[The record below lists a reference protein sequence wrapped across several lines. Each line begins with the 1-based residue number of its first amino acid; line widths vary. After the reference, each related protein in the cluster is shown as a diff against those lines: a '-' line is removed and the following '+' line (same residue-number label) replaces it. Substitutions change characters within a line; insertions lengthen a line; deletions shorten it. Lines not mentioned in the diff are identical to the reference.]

1 MINTIAGFGVVVIS
15 YASTFGL
22 VCLRSI
28 YKNFPLPEFLDS
40 IYLNSRILQSI
51 FSYRFGANGSE
62 SSFERDAHHLAAI
75 CGLQFES
82 IDAHAMDGFSLALH
96 HVYIATDRPNKQHPL
111 LLLPHLL
118 QSSDSFLL
126 DEQADG
132 SGLSTGSLILIL
144 LPLALYYSS
153 MLFTTH
159 IPGDKQA
166 DLSQ

>member
-118 QSSDSFLL
+118 QSSRLFPTRWEDFTRVLL
-126 DEQADG
+126 GTCWLRCLYRKLQRKQV
-132 SGLSTGSLILIL
+132 LIH
-144 LPLALYYSS
+144 SC
-153 MLFTTH
+153 
-159 IPGDKQA
+159 
-166 DLSQ
+166 